1 MVTNVLYTAEA
12 TATGGRNGSVSSSDG
27 NLDLTVAPPKELGG
41 PGGEGTTNPEELF
54 AACYAACFHNA
65 MLAVAQHKELDASD
79 SSVTARIGLGPTGD
93 GPGFGIKVGLS
104 VEVPRLDSERA
115 ERLVQSAHKV
125 CPYSNAIRDNV
136 DVELDV
142 RAGSE
147 AATPA

>member
-1 MVTNVLYTAEA
+1 MPVIVHAHRVQMVQSGDCLH
-12 TATGGRNGSVSSSDG
+12 
-27 NLDLTVAPPKELGG
+27 
-41 PGGEGTTNPEELF
+41 F
-54 AACYAACFHNA
+54 ASKAGH
-65 MLAVAQHKELDASD
+65 
-79 SSVTARIGLGPTGD
+79 GLGPTGD
-93 GPGFGIKVGLS
+93 GPGFGIKVALS